1 MTVNVKNIYCVG
13 RNYAQHAKELNNAV
27 PESPLVFT
35 KTTHALVEA
44 NGQEVILPGNFGRMH
59 YEAEFVIHIARQY
72 EPGIKIDDLIDKM
85 AIGIDFTLRDLQ
97 DDLRQKGYPW
107 VLAKGFLN
115 SAVISPW
122 YPFEGL
128 TVSSEKDF
136 SLVKNGQEVQRGNIK
151 DMIFD
156 LPVVTEYIAKHLGL
170 GAGDIVFTGTPEGV
184 GPVSD
189 GDQFIYNWG
198 EKQIGSSI
206 IRLSI

>member
-1 MTVNVKNIYCVG
+1 MTLNVKNIYCVG
-13 RNYAQHAKELNNAV
+13 RNYAQHAKELNNAI
-27 PESPLVFT
+27 PETPLIFT

-44 NGQEVILPGNFGRMH
+44 DGQEVVLPGNLGRMH

-97 DDLRQKGYPW
+97 DELRQKGNPW
-107 VLAKGFLN
+107 ILAKGFLN
-115 SAVISPW
+115 SAVITPW
-122 YPFEGL
+122 HPFEGL
-128 TVSSEKDF
+128 IPSKGKEF
-136 SLVKNGQEVQRGNIK
+136 SLKKNGQEVQRGNIT

-156 LPVVTEYIAKHLGL
+156 FPAITEYIAKHLGL
-170 GAGDIVFTGTPEGV
+170 GAGDIIFTGTPEGV

-189 GDQFIYNWG
+189 GDHFVYSWG
-198 EKQIGSSI
+198 EKQLGSSI